1 MKTRQIIFNGSYFSK
16 KPTGISVVSEQLA
29 KYLNQNL
36 LSLYAPFPVGNSHFI
51 KLPDTLDPELGLRA
65 HIKRLYWT
73 QYKLSIILKNN
84 KDSILFSPLPEAP
97 LVKNT
102 KSIVLVHD
110 LMALRLKNYSL
121 LYPYHRFYVPLVLKN
136 ASKVLC
142 NSNETATEVKQ
153 ILKIPDKK
161 IEIIKL
167 GFNNI
172 NFIPSNITRE
182 PFLLIIAR
190 HSPNK
195 NLPRILKAFSLFR
208 NLSRSYSNYKL
219 KIVGSFDKRFTPKY
233 KKLAAELDIN
243 EYCEWLNWVSEDK
256 KIKLLN
262 SCKALVIGSLWEGFG
277 LPALEALSC
286 GTPVIAT
293 NRGAVKEIL
302 GNKGILVNPYNP
314 KSIAEAMYEIVNNKS
329 IEMEFRNYG
338 PIRAK
343 EYSWRNTARKI
354 ENIIFSI

>member
-73 QYKLSIILKNN
+73 QYKLSRILKNN

-233 KKLAAELDIN
+233 KKLARELDIN

-343 EYSWRNTARKI
+343 EYSWSNTARKI